1 MRIRRTVPIIAAISF
16 LLLAVACAR
25 TPDHGHSFT
34 VETIE
39 GIPTAVTRGGPK
51 YDRPLFTFEEIVT
64 LKEDTTDTASLL
76 YRPGMFVTGE
86 DGRFYVADSGNHR
99 IAVFDAAGNHVG
111 SFGREGQGP
120 GDIGDINWF
129 SLSDGEIQVWEMHN
143 ERVSRFRT
151 DGSLIR
157 IVPVPRRYDEYRTGV
172 PFRMHVLD
180 DGRIV
185 LITQQEQ
192 MLPDAIAMRRVAFLV
207 TAGEDSLFSV
217 RTPWL
222 RTGRF
227 IPYGSGLR
235 MYTQPPFLPFPDIV
249 FSRLHGLVINPGT
262 GPILECVDLDNRV
275 RRIMIDGEPPAVTA
289 EDRAG
294 IRRRLEEQLAR
305 SEGRQ
310 RDMIKA
316 EMGALDLPLSRPWWR
331 QIQVDDQGY
340 FWLSCSETADER
352 EAAGGSIRYRLL
364 SPRGEYL
371 GDVRLPLFV
380 GGMSFYRGRLLGIL
394 PESVTATDRL
404 RVYRIVPA
412 VPGLRYP

>member
-1 MRIRRTVPIIAAISF
+1 MRIRRTVPTVASSLF
-16 LLLAVACAR
+16 LLLSAACAR
-25 TPDHGHSFT
+25 APDHGHTFT
-34 VETIE
+34 VETLE

-64 LKEDTTDTASLL
+64 LKEDTTNGASLL

-86 DGRFYVADSGNHR
+86 DGRYYVADSGNHR
-99 IAVFDAAGNHVG
+99 IAIFDAAGSFLG
-111 SFGREGQGP
+111 SFGRTGQGP
-120 GDIGDINWF
+120 GDIGDISWL
-129 SLSDGEIQVWEMHN
+129 SLSGDEIQIWEMTN

-151 DGSLIR
+151 DGSLIG
-157 IVPVPRRYDEYRTGV
+157 IVPVPRRHEEYRTGV

-180 DGRIV
+180 DGRVV

-192 MLPDAIAMRRVAFLV
+192 MLPDAMPMRRAAFLV

-227 IPYGSGLR
+227 IPYGSGSR
-235 MYTQPPFLPFPDIV
+235 MYIQPPFIPFPDIV
-249 FSRLHGLVINPGT
+249 FSRLHGLVISPGT
-262 GPILECVDLDNRV
+262 GPILECVDIDNKV
-275 RRIMIDGEPPAVTA
+275 KRIMIDGEPPAVTA

-294 IRRRLEEQLAR
+294 IRRRLEERLAR

-310 RDMIKA
+310 RDMLKA
-316 EMGALDLPLSRPWWR
+316 ELGALEFPLSRPWWLH
-331 QIQVDDQGY
+331 IQVDDRGY
-340 FWLSCSETADER
+340 FWLWCSETAEER
-352 EAAGGSIRYRLL
+352 AAAGGGTLYRLL
-364 SPRGEYL
+364 DPRGEYL
-371 GDVRLPLFV
+371 GDTRLPLFV

-412 VPGLRYP
+412 VTGLRYP